1 MLSPLSLSFPLSYRC
16 FTCFF
21 ILSDCLVPHR
31 RTKYRTKAIDQA
43 HTSTPR
49 CSRSRTVAQCFYS
62 WAFFYGDF
70 LTKCFYARS
79 PVRTCRCAHTAVENK
94 IETNNCHGP
103 RPTACKFCLFFFAL
117 CLFSAVVSACRCSQ
131 LLLSVLFH
139 VRTHARTVFLTCH
152 HAPHTAPFRCLV
164 LAALSHAFPSE
175 GTHLRIIKTG

>member
-1 MLSPLSLSFPLSYRC
+1 M
-16 FTCFF
+16 
-21 ILSDCLVPHR
+21 VPHR

-103 RPTACKFCLFFFAL
+103 RPTACKFCLFFFRFVFVLRCRVCLSLLAAAAL
-117 CLFSAVVSACRCSQ
+117 RVVSRAHTCPHGFSHMPPRPSHRPFPVLGACGALPCFPERRDTLAHHQDRMKNPRSGASARRCFS
-131 LLLSVLFH
+131 
-139 VRTHARTVFLTCH
+139 TC
-152 HAPHTAPFRCLV
+152 
-164 LAALSHAFPSE
+164 E
-175 GTHLRIIKTG
+175 QK